1 LTNGSYFWLET
12 LGDMKKTK
20 EEKEEFLEKYKIEK
34 QEFCWPKCSFSWGK
48 LVEMKDKNIEFF
60 AGDGYKRLR
69 VVDIN
74 EKTKSIHMICEL
86 GKISWPLKFKKLEEI
101 HKKIHGGEVALIPYK
116 IDKLIPTW
124 GNFVT
129 GLFKYLGCDNSKE

>member
-1 LTNGSYFWLET
+1 
-12 LGDMKKTK
+12 MKKTRGKK
-20 EEKEEFLEKYKIEK
+20 EQLSEKNIIEK
-34 QEFCWPKCSFSWGK
+34 QEVYLPKCSFSWEK
-48 LVEMKDKNIEFF
+48 LIEMKDNNVEFF

-69 VVDIN
+69 IIDTD

-86 GKISWPLKFKKLEEI
+86 GKITWPLRFEKLEEI
-101 HKKIHGGEVALIPYK
+101 HKIIHSGKVPLIPYR

-129 GLFKYLGCDNSKE
+129 GLFKYLGCGETE

>member
-1 LTNGSYFWLET
+1 
-12 LGDMKKTK
+12 MKKTK
-20 EEKEEFLEKYKIEK
+20 EEKEEFLEKNKIEK
-34 QEFCWPKCSFSWGK
+34 QEVCWPKCSFSWEK

-69 VVDIN
+69 IVDIN

-129 GLFKYLGCDNSKE
+129 GLFKYFGCGKTE